1 MKRFAVGID
10 LGTTHTV
17 VAYAAPGSD
26 DIQLFDIEQL
36 VAAGEIKAFTLLPSL
51 RFHAAAGELPANEL
65 RLPWDTL
72 EGGERVNEPEPVVI
86 GMMARR
92 LGSQV
97 PGRLVASAK
106 SWLSHAAVDRLAPIL
121 PWGAPADVPKV
132 SPVDASASY
141 LSYVRA
147 AWNHR
152 FPDYPLEQ
160 QNVVLTVPAS
170 FDEGARAL
178 TVKAAKQAG
187 LPHLQLLEEPQAA
200 FYDWLFR
207 HRAALAAELA
217 ETRLILV
224 CDVGGG
230 TTDFSLIKVEMQ
242 EGDPRLVRI
251 GVGKHLMLG
260 GDNMDLVL
268 AQLAESRMMS
278 GQQDAGSRRLS
289 ASRMS
294 QVIERCRVAKETLLA
309 TSAPESAQVT
319 LLGSGSSLVGGAR
332 TVELSREEVERMIVD
347 GFLPM
352 VAPTEQAQ
360 QRRSGIVEFGL
371 PYASD
376 PAITRHLAG
385 FLAQY
390 AGAAREALGAD
401 AAGDDVPAIPD
412 TLLLNGGVFRASILQ
427 QRLENLLGEWR
438 GKPLRLLRNAN
449 PDVAVARGAVAYWL
463 GREGLAPKI
472 GGGSPRSYFLVLE
485 DGNGRKEQGM
495 KAAAPVQAI
504 CILPRG
510 SEQGK
515 EVVLQGRTFALRV
528 GQPVRFHL
536 VSLISMKGHDRPPRP
551 GDLID
556 LDGEDFVRLPPI
568 ATILG
573 SAGAGQPLEVPV
585 QIVTSMTEV
594 GTLEMHCV
602 SIADPDRRWLLEFE
616 LRGGAEEPGAA
627 SATGMEEQSLPGHF
641 KEAIAQIDRIFGPR
655 AEKTTPKEVRQLR
668 SQLERLIGSRESWQV
683 PLLRQLFDALW
694 HRARGRRR
702 SADHERIW
710 LNLAGYCLRPGFGY
724 PLDSWRMES
733 LWSIFESG
741 VAHHK
746 ERQVRAEW
754 WTMWRRV
761 AGGLDREAQL
771 RVLDDFAFNVQEDKA
786 ELRNR
791 PAHLVDGSIDDM
803 LRVAASLERIPADYK
818 AEIGDWLIGMRNDSQ
833 DASTGVDNPAF
844 WALARIGTRQAF
856 YGSAH
861 DVVPPDVVIRWIAAL
876 MEVDWKRVKG
886 AAFAAAH
893 LVRLTGDRAR
903 DVPAELREQVA
914 KRLAASGSPPE
925 WLRMVREAGQLDE
938 VGMRGFLGDSLP
950 SGLKLI
956 A

>member
-36 VAAGEIKAFTLLPSL
+36 VAVGEVKASTLLPSL
-51 RFHAAAGELPANEL
+51 RFHAAAAELPASEL
-65 RLPWDTL
+65 RLPWDTVAVTQPEL
-72 EGGERVNEPEPVVI
+72 EPVVI
-86 GMMARR
+86 GMLARR

-106 SWLSHAAVDRLAPIL
+106 SWLSHAAVDRMAPIL

-141 LSYVRA
+141 LSHVRA

-152 FPDYPLEQ
+152 FPAYPLEQ
-160 QNVVLTVPAS
+160 QNLVLTVPAS

-178 TVKAAKQAG
+178 TVKAAQQAG

-230 TTDFSLIKVEMQ
+230 TTDLSLIKVEIQ
-242 EGDPRLVRI
+242 EGNPHLVRI

-268 AQLAESRMMS
+268 AQLVESRMMS
-278 GQQDAGSRRLS
+278 GQQDAASRRLS
-289 ASRMS
+289 AARMS

-309 TSAPESAQVT
+309 TDAPESAQVT
-319 LLGSGSSLVGGAR
+319 LLGSGSSLIGGAR
-332 TVELSREEVERMIVD
+332 TVELSREEVEHLIVD

-352 VAPTEQAQ
+352 GVPTEQAL

-376 PAITRHLAG
+376 PAITRHLAS

-401 AAGDDVPAIPD
+401 APGEDETAIPD
-412 TLLLNGGVFRASILQ
+412 TLLLNGGVFRAPILR
-427 QRLENLLGEWR
+427 QRLENLLAEWR
-438 GKPLRLLRNAN
+438 GKPLRLLHNAH

-472 GGGSPRSYFLVLE
+472 DGGSPRSYFLVLE
-485 DGNGRKEQGM
+485 DDNGRKAQGR
-495 KAAAPVQAI
+495 KDAAPRHAI

-510 SEQGK
+510 SQQGK
-515 EVVLQGRTFALRV
+515 EVVLEDRTFALRL

-536 VSLISMKGHDRPPRP
+536 VSLTGMKGDDHPPRP

-556 LDGEDFVRLPPI
+556 LDGEDFDRLPPI
-568 ATILG
+568 ATVL
-573 SAGAGQPLEVPV
+573 SSTGAGQRLDVPV
-585 QIVTSMTEV
+585 QIMTSMTEV

-602 SIADPDRRWLLEFE
+602 SMADPDQRWLLEFE
-616 LRGGAEEPGAA
+616 LRGAAAAPGADA
-627 SATGMEEQSLPGHF
+627 AGMEEQSLPSRF
-641 KEAIAQIDRIFGPR
+641 NEAIAHIDRIFGPR
-655 AEKTTPKEVRQLR
+655 AEKTTAKEVRQLR
-668 SQLERLIGSRESWQV
+668 AQLERLIGSRESWHT

-702 SADHERIW
+702 SADHERLW

-724 PLDSWRMES
+724 PLDSWRIES

-741 VAHHK
+741 VVHHK
-746 ERQVRAEW
+746 EPQVCAEW

-786 ELRNR
+786 ELRHR

-803 LRVAASLERIPADYK
+803 LRVAASLERIPANYK
-818 AEIGDWLIGMRNDSQ
+818 VEIGDWLLGKLNDPQ
-833 DASTGVDNPAF
+833 DASNRVDSPVF
-844 WALARIGTRQAF
+844 WALARIGARQAF

-876 MEVDWKRVKG
+876 VDVDWKRVKG

-903 DVPAELREQVA
+903 DVPVELREQVA
-914 KRLAASGSPPE
+914 KRLAASGSPPG
-925 WLRMVREAGQLDE
+925 WIKMVREAGQLDE
-938 VGMRGFLGDSLP
+938 VGIRGFIGDSLP

-956 A
+956 ASS